1 MWQVLQSVRVNN
13 KNRPNNGSKQVQNL
27 AYLMSFSK
35 EHIRKSSTASNSLT
49 QVHFTAFIAFYLCIF
64 LIEATLQDHWG

>member
-13 KNRPNNGSKQVQNL
+13 KNRPKNGSKQEQNL

-35 EHIRKSSTASNSLT
+35 EHIRKPSTASNSLSR
-49 QVHFTAFIAFYLCIF
+49 VHFPAFNAFCLCIF
-64 LIEATLQDHWG
+64 LIEATVQDHWG